1 MQVTTLL
8 LEEAAMMIC
17 GVMPGM
23 IVSLVRLGMTSW
35 TAALELTFLM
45 VEMESTTWQAER
57 VMILCPEA

>member
-1 MQVTTLL
+1 
-8 LEEAAMMIC
+8 MMIC